1 MIFRV
6 YILSIINLS
15 ITIAINSIIA
25 TIPFNNIV
33 SAQADNIIIPMLFYL
48 G

>member
-1 MIFRV
+1 MVFR
-6 YILSIINLS
+6 IHIPHIINLS
-15 ITIAINSIIA
+15 ITITINSIIA

-48 G
+48 R